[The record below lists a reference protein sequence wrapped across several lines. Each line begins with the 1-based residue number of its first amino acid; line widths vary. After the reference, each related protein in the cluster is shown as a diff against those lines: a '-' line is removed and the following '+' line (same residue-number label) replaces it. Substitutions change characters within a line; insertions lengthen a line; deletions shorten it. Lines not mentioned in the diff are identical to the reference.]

1 MSVKRL
7 YTVLYFCLGFSCCPY
22 YPRVRYSRVS
32 ASRES
37 TVLGM
42 LNSSHN
48 NFTNTDSSY
57 FGKLFVYGNVIK
69 HDDVI
74 QHFHQ

>member
-7 YTVLYFCLGFSCCPY
+7 YTVLYFSLGFSCCPY
-22 YPRVRYSRVS
+22 YRRLRYSRVS

-37 TVLGM
+37 TVLGI
-42 LNSSHN
+42 LNSSHH

-57 FGKLFVYGNVIK
+57 LGKLFVYGNVIK